1 MWPFGKRKLK
11 SYMLENKHRVSEAFK
26 LDGITYYMFDNSF
39 EIPSGRGLCALT
51 IYEEFDQRCT
61 KEYLKAHVRATELI
75 LSDPKK
81 ININLLAVINRNLK
95 ERLELAVFPEHIYK
109 LASVIF
115 FDDTESPYSY
125 DFQYNNK
132 KIEKWKAA
140 GGTLDFFMKT
150 PLKDL
155 IPSLR
160 LQGPNAQTFFQV
172 ADEID
177 KLHRSD
183 LQEIL
188 SSKA

>member
-1 MWPFGKRKLK
+1 
-11 SYMLENKHRVSEAFK
+11 MLENKHRVSEAFK

-95 ERLELAVFPEHIYK
+95 ERLELAVFPDHIYK

-115 FDDTESPYSY
+115 FDDTESPFSY